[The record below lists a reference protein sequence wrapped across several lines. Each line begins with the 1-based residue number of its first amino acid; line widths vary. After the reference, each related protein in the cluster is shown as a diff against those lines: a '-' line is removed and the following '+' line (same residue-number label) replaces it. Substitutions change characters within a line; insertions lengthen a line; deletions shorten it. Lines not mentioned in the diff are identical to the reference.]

1 MYQYIES
8 SKNLLNGFLGLISG
22 KMKTNKTTNQ
32 NMRELIQAIKEHAGK
47 ENSKFWKKI
56 AIELEKPNRRRRQV
70 NMSKFNKVTKD
81 KETIIV
87 PGKVI
92 GDCDLNH
99 ELTVAAFQF
108 SKSAKEKIKNT
119 ITIKKL
125 LKTNPKGKDVR
136 IIC

>member
-1 MYQYIES
+1 
-8 SKNLLNGFLGLISG
+8 
-22 KMKTNKTTNQ
+22 
-32 NMRELIQAIKEHAGK
+32 MRELIQEIREHAGK
-47 ENSKFWKKI
+47 ENSNFWRKI
-56 AIELEKPNRRRRQV
+56 AKELEKPNRQRRIV
-70 NMSKFNKVTKD
+70 NLSKFNKLTKD
-81 KETIIV
+81 KEIIIV

-92 GDCDLNH
+92 GNCELNH

-108 SKSAKEKIKNT
+108 SKSAKEKIKNP